1 MNYITQLILLLIL
14 FAFPLRVYS
23 NEWNIYLNVMDR
35 FYDLNKQ
42 EFSNISCTID
52 VPATNNLVKQ
62 LRMQFEPMKDKI
74 EIKENLSDFRLNYSN
89 PNKVNISYPSFDIV
103 IISEEGIADPAKFKK
118 GLEQIKIGIEQQ
130 LEGVGMQLT
139 GILEGFDSSQKS
151 KYKIKEIKDDGKSY
165 KAVYEKDGSNFT
177 ETYSHNQ
184 RKVKQISKNGDEIT
198 STENYKN
205 IANNKLLL
213 TDAQANIKNS
223 MSNMEMNM
231 KLSYEEIKAVLF
243 PTHINGYF
251 KLTMQTIKQEGEFE
265 IYLKSCTLR

>member
-1 MNYITQLILLLIL
+1 MNYITRFILLLIL
-14 FAFPLRVYS
+14 FAFPSRAYS
-23 NEWNIYLNVMDR
+23 NDWNKYLNVMDR

-42 EFSNISCTID
+42 EFSNISCNID
-52 VPATNNLVKQ
+52 VPATNALVKQ
-62 LRMQFEPMKDKI
+62 LRTEIEPMKDKV
-74 EIKENLSDFRLNYSN
+74 EIKENLSDFRLNYSK

-103 IISEEGIADPAKFKK
+103 IISEEGMADPAKVKK
-118 GLEQIKIGIEQQ
+118 GIEQVKAGIKQQ
-130 LEGVGMQLT
+130 LEGYGMQLQ

-165 KAVYEKDGSNFT
+165 KAAYEKDGSNFT

-184 RKVKQISKNGDEIT
+184 RKVKQTSKNGDEIT
-198 STENYKN
+198 STEDYKD

-213 TDAQANIKNS
+213 TNAQANIKNA
-223 MSNMEMNM
+223 MGNMEMNM

-243 PTHINGYF
+243 PTHINGHF
-251 KLTMQTIKQEGEFE
+251 KQTMQTIKQEGEFD